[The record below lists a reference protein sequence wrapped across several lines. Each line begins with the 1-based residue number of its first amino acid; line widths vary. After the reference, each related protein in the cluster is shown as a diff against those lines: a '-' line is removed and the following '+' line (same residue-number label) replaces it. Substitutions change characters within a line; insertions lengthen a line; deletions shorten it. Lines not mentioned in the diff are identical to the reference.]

1 MSGSGGRGLEAAR
14 VAEILVGRPGG
25 LPGRR
30 GSGYRVGGAFVLTA
44 AHVVAGPVAAL
55 RVRFDADQPGEW
67 SADAH
72 VVLLAETADVAL
84 LELAHVPPV
93 VPAADPPRWAAVPGT
108 DVVLPFTAMGFPRF
122 KLRQDTARP
131 LDDGS
136 AGQYRDSCHV
146 SGTVSVLSN
155 RREGTLELAVAVPPA
170 DVEPERSP
178 WEGMSGAAVWCDGAV
193 IGVLSAHHRAD
204 GLGRLAA
211 RRVERWYDWLSPD
224 ELELFQQHAGLPA
237 RDALARADGAHTP
250 HDPNSR
256 HAPNSSRGPYGPLDP
271 SSPHD
276 LRRPVPVPVLASL
289 PPDVPLRELAA
300 LVDALTALPIL
311 RGPNGMALLLESIS
325 DRVAANSPRDPRLRM
340 DVYGIVRTCLRYPGT
355 LDQLLEAVRLLEGSS
370 AEADRVDAAA
380 AQLARHYS

>member
-14 VAEILVGRPGG
+14 VAEILVGRHGG

-30 GSGYRVGGAFVLTA
+30 GSGYRVGGSFVLTA
-44 AHVVAGPVAAL
+44 AHVVTGPVAAL

-72 VVLLAETADVAL
+72 VVVLAETADVAL
-84 LELAHVPPV
+84 LELAHMPPGA
-93 VPAADPPRWAAVPGT
+93 PAADPPRWAAVPGT

-136 AGQYRDSCHV
+136 PSQYRDSCHV

-237 RDALARADGAHTP
+237 RDALARTDGAH
-250 HDPNSR
+250 DSR
-256 HAPNSSRGPYGPLDP
+256 DPNSSRGPRGPLDP
-271 SSPHD
+271 HSPHG
-276 LRRPVPVPVLASL
+276 LRRPVPVLASL
-289 PPDVPLRELAA
+289 PPDVPLRELVT
-300 LVDALTALPIL
+300 LVDALTALPTL
-311 RGPNGMALLLESIS
+311 RSPNGMALLLESIS

-340 DVYGIVRTCLRYPGT
+340 DVYGVVRTCLRYPGT

-370 AEADRVDAAA
+370 AEADRVDEAA
-380 AQLARHYS
+380 AQLARLYS